1 MNILGQ
7 QINFDF
13 KVEKN
18 AFVGPYSC
26 DAWFNGEYYIIDA
39 TMRESLGYNGIVRN
53 VELFVLI
60 SLRIINFFKIHRH
73 EFPNPKAKLMDVH

>member
-13 KVEKN
+13 EIEKN
-18 AFVGPYSC
+18 AYVGFWSC
-26 DAWFNGEYYIIDA
+26 GAWFNGEYYIIDA

-53 VELFVLI
+53 VELFCI
-60 SLRIINFFKIHRH
+60 SDFVADYQFFQNSLTRVSKS
-73 EFPNPKAKLMDVH
+73 